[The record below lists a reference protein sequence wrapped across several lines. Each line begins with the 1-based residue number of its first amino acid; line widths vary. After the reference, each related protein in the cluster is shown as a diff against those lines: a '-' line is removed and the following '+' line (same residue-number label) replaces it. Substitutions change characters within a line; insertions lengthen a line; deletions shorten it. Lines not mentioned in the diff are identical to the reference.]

1 MRSTRTK
8 ASANGAFK
16 KIFNK
21 KTGNIALKAL
31 KVCLKGILT
40 IFLIGT
46 ITASIAGCVMF
57 AYVITNFD
65 GSEGIPDLKVINQNQ
80 SSIIK
85 VLKKNGN
92 PNNDNRFCRGTAGTG
107 RQQNMEEFS
116 RDSRRYAK
124 RRDCHRG

>member
-85 VLKKNGN
+85 VLKKNGTRTTTTILSRN
-92 PNNDNRFCRGTAGTG
+92 SGYRAPTEYGRAFTRFPSICKTP
-107 RQQNMEEFS
+107 
-116 RDSRRYAK
+116 
-124 RRDCHRG
+124 